1 MLCVDSPS
9 LITFICV
16 GILSRNSS
24 TWLIIPTLRP
34 DLECKSRRVETAICR
49 ASPLKDPNPSSMKR
63 MSTEKSLPISLS
75 ASARDN
81 ETRKLSPPD
90 MVEALRRV

>member
-49 ASPLKDPNPSSMKR
+49 ASPLKSESFINEKDVDGEVTADIAQRKR
-63 MSTEKSLPISLS
+63 E
-75 ASARDN
+75 RQ
-81 ETRKLSPPD
+81 
-90 MVEALRRV
+90 